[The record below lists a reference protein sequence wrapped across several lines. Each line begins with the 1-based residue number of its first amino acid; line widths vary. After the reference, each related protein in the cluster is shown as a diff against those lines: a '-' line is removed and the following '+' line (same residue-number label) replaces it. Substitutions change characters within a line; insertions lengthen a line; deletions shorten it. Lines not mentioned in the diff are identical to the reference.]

1 MEYIVYDAGEISL
14 CQFFYFKALRKLT
27 GQLVAS
33 HLAGKLLTL
42 SLCVSIFS
50 GTSAV
55 AYDLIARTFLNR
67 MCLYNSILCVF
78 FSLLD
83 LLELSARTKNHPSM
97 SAVFHNLFVFWLI
110 FCKICYRILSPFLFQ
125 HVLSNFF
132 CIVV

>member
-1 MEYIVYDAGEISL
+1 MPVLLFQSIK
-14 CQFFYFKALRKLT
+14 KADWSVGGKSPSRKI
-27 GQLVAS
+27 ADFE
-33 HLAGKLLTL
+33 

-55 AYDLIARTFLNR
+55 ACDWIAHTFLNR
-67 MCLYNSILCVF
+67 TCLYNSILCVF

-97 SAVFHNLFVFWLI
+97 SVVFHNLFVFWLI

-125 HVLSNFF
+125 HVLSSFF